1 MAHDVVINITYR
13 APRKEGESGK
23 TLVNASGNPSPWMV
37 CKMLLD
43 AHRMAATKVDPWI
56 EERIQEVRD
65 QYESPII
72 SPHTGQAV
80 KREDTNGAEG

>member
-23 TLVNASGNPSPWMV
+23 TFVNASGNPSPWMV

-43 AHRMAATKVDPWI
+43 AHKIAATKVDPWI
-56 EERIQEVRD
+56 EERIQEVKD
-65 QYESPII
+65 QYESTII
-72 SPHTGQAV
+72 DPRTGQPA
-80 KREDTNGAEG
+80 KH